1 MIKNNTHIQNCF
13 WIKPKIFSDHRGA
26 FSEIF
31 KNSSSDPLFKPLQ
44 SNYSFSKKGT
54 LRGVHRTPYGKYVT
68 CVKGTVYDV
77 CVDLRPHSK
86 TYNQH
91 FGICLSEVV
100 LNSLYIPP
108 FCGHAFLALE
118 DSILI
123 YQQNQEYNP
132 NLDETFC
139 YKNYD
144 INWPHSIEFISQKDS
159 NVCVE

>member
-1 MIKNNTHIQNCF
+1 MIKHETHIENCF
-13 WIKPKIFSDHRGA
+13 WTQPKIFEDHRGR

-31 KNSSSDPLFKPLQ
+31 KVSSVEPLFNPEQ

-54 LRGVHRTPYGKYVT
+54 LRGVHRTPYAKYVT

-77 CVDLRPHSK
+77 CIDLRPHSK
-86 TYNQH
+86 TYNQY
-91 FGICLSEVV
+91 FGICLSEYV

-132 NLDETFC
+132 SLDETFC

-144 INWPHSIEFISQKDS
+144 INWPATVDIISNKDK
-159 NVCVE
+159 NICR